1 MKRDQMSAPLHEPAA
16 AASEQLYQQ
25 LGHITR
31 QLHDA
36 MQQLGL
42 MPGLQQ
48 AAQGLPDARSRLGYI
63 ASKTAEA
70 AERVLNSVDQ
80 AKAEQAAVA
89 VQTRTLAA
97 ALQADA
103 AGALASGAVA
113 RLVSEVDAR
122 SRAVDGH
129 LTDIMLA
136 QDFHDL
142 TGQVVAKVVALADEL
157 EHNLLRL
164 LLQVAPAAPAASSVL
179 SVSSAPSQK
188 AEAQGLQ
195 GPVINA
201 GRNADVVANQREADE
216 LLASLGF

>member
-1 MKRDQMSAPLHEPAA
+1 MTQAMSTASSHELASAAPELI
-16 AASEQLYQQ
+16 YQQ

-42 MPGLQQ
+42 TPGLQQ
-48 AAQGLPDARSRLGYI
+48 AALGLPDARSRLSYI
-63 ASKTAEA
+63 ARKTADA
-70 AERVLNSVDQ
+70 AERVLDSVDQ
-80 AKAEQAAVA
+80 AKAEQAAIA
-89 VQTRTLAA
+89 VQTHALAA

-103 AGALASGAVA
+103 TGALASGEVA
-113 RLVSEVDAR
+113 RLVT
-122 SRAVDGH
+122 AVETRNLAVGQH

-142 TGQVVAKVVALADEL
+142 TGQVVAKVVELADEL

-164 LLQVAPAAPAASSVL
+164 LLQAAPAAPVP
-179 SVSSAPSQK
+179 APQRL
-188 AEAQGLQ
+188 EARGLQ
-195 GPVINA
+195 GPVLLA
-201 GRNADVVANQREADE
+201 GADADVVANQGEVDE

>member
-1 MKRDQMSAPLHEPAA
+1 MKRDQMTALRHEPPAA
-16 AASEQLYQQ
+16 APEPLYQQ

-36 MQQLGL
+36 MRQLGL
-42 MPGLQQ
+42 MPGLQL
-48 AAQGLPDARSRLGYI
+48 AAQGLPDARSRLSYI
-63 ASKTAEA
+63 VSKTAEA

-80 AKAEQAAVA
+80 AKAEQAAIA
-89 VQTRTLAA
+89 VQTRALAA

-113 RLVSEVDAR
+113 RLVNEVDAR

-142 TGQVVAKVVALADEL
+142 TGQVVAKVVALANEL

-164 LLQVAPAAPAASSVL
+164 LLQVAPAAPVGSSE
-179 SVSSAPSQK
+179 SSAPPRK
-188 AEAQGLQ
+188 AEAPGLQ
-195 GPVINA
+195 GPVINP
-201 GRNADVVANQREADE
+201 GRHADVVANQREADE